1 MSKLVEFQQKY
12 NLTPDGLLG
21 PNTLRKMKVVFSFD
35 SNEKLAHFIGQIA
48 HETGNFRFTEENLKY
63 SPDTLRRVFSNY
75 FKSYAEAMEF
85 AYNPEKIANRVYANR
100 MGNGDEA
107 SGDGYKFRGRGAI
120 QLTGR
125 NNYTIFA
132 GKMYDRSI
140 LTNPGLVATK
150 YYFESALFYF
160 TQNRLWNLC
169 NKVDNESIVELTKRI
184 NGGTNGLQD
193 RIEKTKFYY
202 KMLNNSSL

>member
-63 SPDTLRRVFSNY
+63 SPDSLRRYFSTY

>member
-1 MSKLVEFQQKY
+1 MSKLVEFQQKH
-12 NLTPDGLLG
+12 NLTPDGILG
-21 PNTLRKMKVVFSFD
+21 PNTLRKMKTYFSFD
-35 SNEKLAHFIGQIA
+35 SNENLAHFIGQIA
-48 HETGNFRFTEENLKY
+48 HETGNFRYTEENLKY
-63 SPDTLRRVFSNY
+63 SPDTLRRYFPKYFS
-75 FKSYAEAMEF
+75 SYAEAMEF

-125 NNYTIFA
+125 YNYTIFA

-140 LTNPGLVATK
+140 LTNPGLVASK
-150 YYFESALFYF
+150 YYFESAKFFF
-160 TQNRLWNLC
+160 TQNRLWSLC
-169 NKVDNESIVELTKRI
+169 SKVDNESIVELTRRI

-202 KMLNNSSL
+202 KMLNSATL